1 MQKIKPCHLFHITD
15 SKILQSDWPRAFW
28 PKSQELSYGF
38 LLPCHNLQKL
48 MIQLQ
53 ENVRKEGQTY
63 RRTEVRRNRSYF
75 IGKLQVQK
83 IKEIK
88 LYQENLITIIETS
101 KKNGR
106 TIHSLEFFGADQNCK
121 YRK

>member
-1 MQKIKPCHLFHITD
+1 MQKIRPCHLFHITD

-38 LLPCHNLQKL
+38 LLPCHSL
-48 MIQLQ
+48 MIQLR
-53 ENVRKEGQTY
+53 ENVRKEGQSY
-63 RRTEVRRNRSYF
+63 RRTEAKRNRSYF

-88 LYQENLITIIETS
+88 LY
-101 KKNGR
+101 
-106 TIHSLEFFGADQNCK
+106 LEI
-121 YRK
+121 

>member
-1 MQKIKPCHLFHITD
+1 
-15 SKILQSDWPRAFW
+15 
-28 PKSQELSYGF
+28 
-38 LLPCHNLQKL
+38 

-63 RRTEVRRNRSYF
+63 RRTEARRNRSYF